1 MVCRELEMEKSLWT
15 YMLPME
21 CMQDMTSWVA
31 NTGPTSAMEYFES
44 GGRSKLL
51 LFFFFPSC
59 EAYFVLGFL
68 SLTASLNVDREGDSS
83 FTLLL

>member
-1 MVCRELEMEKSLWT
+1 
-15 YMLPME
+15 MLPME

-31 NTGPTSAMEYFES
+31 NTGPTSAVEYFES
-44 GGRSKLL
+44 GDRSKL
-51 LFFFFPSC
+51 FFSSC

-68 SLTASLNVDREGDSS
+68 SLTASLNVDREGNSS

>member
-44 GGRSKLL
+44 GGWQGYSNIAIKSK
-51 LFFFFPSC
+51 
-59 EAYFVLGFL
+59 
-68 SLTASLNVDREGDSS
+68 NHKRK
-83 FTLLL
+83 